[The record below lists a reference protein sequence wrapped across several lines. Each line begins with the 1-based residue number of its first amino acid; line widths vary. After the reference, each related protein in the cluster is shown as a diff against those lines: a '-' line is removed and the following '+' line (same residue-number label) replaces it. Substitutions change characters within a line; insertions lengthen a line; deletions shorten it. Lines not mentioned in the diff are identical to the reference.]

1 MRLFIAVN
9 FHEQVIKQILDIQEH
24 LCSQSLRGSF
34 TRKEN
39 FHLTLAFLGETPG
52 EKVNDL
58 CRIIRE
64 IKSASFEIPF
74 TRTGCFTH
82 SRKELW
88 WIGSDPDSPGLPLLT
103 SIHEQLLELLVGA
116 GISADTRPFSAHITL
131 GREIK
136 HSVPI
141 ILDCPHIVVRVDRIS
156 LMKSEN
162 IRGRLTY
169 TEIFGMKMEDP
180 H

>member
-9 FHEQVIKQILDIQEH
+9 FREKVIGQILDIQEH
-24 LCSQSLRGSF
+24 LRSQSLRGSF
-34 TRKEN
+34 TRPEN

-52 EKVNDL
+52 EKVDDL
-58 CRIIRE
+58 CRIIKG
-64 IKSASFEIPF
+64 IDSASFEIAF
-74 TRTGCFTH
+74 TRTGFFSH

-88 WIGSDPDSPGLPLLT
+88 WLGAEPNSPALPILAAIHRKLL
-103 SIHEQLLELLVGA
+103 EQLLAEGFSV
-116 GISADTRPFSAHITL
+116 DTRPFSAHITL

-136 HSVPI
+136 HSGPV
-141 ILDCPHIVVRVDRIS
+141 ILDTPDIIVSVDRIS

-169 TEIFGMKMEDP
+169 TEIFGKDL
-180 H
+180 